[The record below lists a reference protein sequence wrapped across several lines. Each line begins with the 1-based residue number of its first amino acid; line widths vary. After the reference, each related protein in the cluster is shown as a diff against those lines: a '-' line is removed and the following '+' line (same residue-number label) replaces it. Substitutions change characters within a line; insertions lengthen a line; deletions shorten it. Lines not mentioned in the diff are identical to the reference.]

1 MSYRDVLVTAR
12 LSYGVDTYYLKHP
25 ELKLQSLSTPLSE
38 DLKREIKDYLYK
50 WDKVVSPVRNSA
62 IDTNPEHLEVID
74 AYFDADTYTSG
85 TAFRNTNTNE
95 IIVAYSGS
103 NGEATYENFRTNGT
117 EIFNMRG
124 AMEPAAIE
132 FYRRVKDNT
141 GQLPILTGHS
151 QGVKLASTV
160 AIVENVTEAYG
171 FNPAP
176 TFFTEIQNKAWKE
189 FRRENPMLPII
200 LPFALVRGLYDG
212 VGEVE
217 YNAESYRTLNSL
229 REGYSGNMTYI
240 ASSGDFLSGTFME
253 GANRQIYLNYVGRWL
268 VLDNAGLHMLGD
280 FFTKE
285 NIEKVEAY
293 LNSGREWKT
302 NSKGEIIDINGKVIW
317 ERRTT
322 FLPYEQLFYGLY
334 DDAKGRLTSTLKE
347 LDDLYSLR
355 LQWQQNGN
363 LTHNQEIYLDYNK
376 IIIITTGLIETL
388 KMQLTTVTKIGND
401 FETFATNKWDT
412 ITADI
417 IGSLRILSSTEAYD
431 VMSECGVSHTRNVT
445 EQISQIKESMYK
457 LRTKIV
463 KLETVLEQANNAT
476 KNLVKK
482 DQFLSKMIKF

>member
-1 MSYRDVLVTAR
+1 MSYRDILVTSR
-12 LSYGVDTYYLKHP
+12 LSYGVDTYYLNHP

-38 DLKREIKDYLYK
+38 DLKEDIKQYLYR
-50 WDKVVSPVRNSA
+50 WDKDNLVSESA
-62 IDTNPEHLEVID
+62 IDTNPEHLEVVD

-103 NGEATYENFRTNGT
+103 NGDAAYENFRTNGT

-132 FYRRVKDNT
+132 FYRRVKENT

-160 AIVENVTEAYG
+160 AIVENVPEAYG

-189 FRRENPMLPII
+189 FRRKNPTLPNI
-200 LPFALVRGLYDG
+200 LPFAQVKGLYAG
-212 VGEVE
+212 MGEVE
-217 YNAESYRTLNSL
+217 YNAESFRTLNSL

-240 ASSGDFLSGTFME
+240 ASRGDVLSGSVME

-268 VLDNAGLHMLGD
+268 VLDNAGLHMLDD

-285 NIEKVEAY
+285 SIEKVEAY

-302 NSKGEIIDINGKVIW
+302 NSEGEITDINGNVIW
-317 ERRTT
+317 KRRKT

-347 LDDLYSLR
+347 LDNLYSLR

-388 KMQLTTVTKIGND
+388 KMQLASVTKISDD
-401 FETFATNKWDT
+401 FATFANQTWDNS
-412 ITADI
+412 TADI
-417 IGSLRILSSTEAYD
+417 IRPLIVLSKSEVFA
-431 VMSECGVSHTRNVT
+431 VMSEVGVSHQRNVK
-445 EQISQIKESMYK
+445 EPISEIQKSMYK

-463 KLETVLEQANNAT
+463 KLETVLEQANRAI
-476 KNLVKK
+476 KK
-482 DQFLSKMIKF
+482 LIEKDRFLSKMIRF

>member
-103 NGEATYENFRTNGT
+103 NGEAEYQNFRTNGT

-132 FYRRVKDNT
+132 FYRRVKNNT
-141 GQLPILTGHS
+141 GQHPILTGHS

-176 TFFTEIQNKAWKE
+176 TFFTEIQNKAWRE
-189 FRRENPMLPII
+189 FRGKHPEFKNSPLG
-200 LPFALVRGLYDG
+200 FVKGLYDG

-217 YNAESYRTLNSL
+217 YNAESYKTLNSL

-240 ASSGDFLSGTFME
+240 ASRGDFLSGKILE
-253 GANRQIYLNYVGRWL
+253 GVNRQIYLNYVGRWL

-317 ERRTT
+317 EKRTT

-417 IGSLRILSSTEAYD
+417 IGSLRVLSASEAYD
-431 VMSECGVSHTRNVT
+431 VMSECGVSHTRNVM
-445 EQISQIKESMYK
+445 EPISQIQRSMYK

-463 KLETVLEQANNAT
+463 NLEKVLEQANNAT

>member
-12 LSYGVDTYYLKHP
+12 LSYGVDTYYLQHP
-25 ELKLQSLSTPLSE
+25 DLKLQSLSTPLSE
-38 DLKREIKDYLYK
+38 DLKREIKDYLYE
-50 WDKVVSPVRNSA
+50 WDKGVSPVRNSA

-103 NGEATYENFRTNGT
+103 NGDAAYENFRTNGT

-132 FYRRVKDNT
+132 FYRRVKENT

-160 AIVENVTEAYG
+160 AIVENVPEAYG

-189 FRRENPMLPII
+189 FREKTPEFKDSPIDVI
-200 LPFALVRGLYDG
+200 RGLYDG

-240 ASSGDFLSGTFME
+240 ASSGDVLSGTFME

-285 NIEKVEAY
+285 NIEKVETY

-302 NSKGEIIDINGKVIW
+302 NSKGEIININGKVIW
-317 ERRTT
+317 ERKNT
-322 FLPYEQLFYGLY
+322 FLPFEPLFYGLY

-388 KMQLTTVTKIGND
+388 KMQLASVTKISDD
-401 FETFATNKWDT
+401 FETLANQTWDNR
-412 ITADI
+412 TADI
-417 IGSLRILSSTEAYD
+417 IGPLKILSKSEAFA
-431 VMSECGVSHTRNVT
+431 VMSEVGVSHQRNVK
-445 EQISQIKESMYK
+445 EPISEIKQSMYK

-463 KLETVLEQANNAT
+463 KLETVLEQANRAI
-476 KNLVKK
+476 KK
-482 DQFLSKMIKF
+482 LIEKDRSLSKMIRF

>member
-103 NGEATYENFRTNGT
+103 NGEAEYQNFRTNGT

-132 FYRRVKDNT
+132 FYRRVKNNT
-141 GQLPILTGHS
+141 GQHPILTGHS

-176 TFFTEIQNKAWKE
+176 TFFTEPQNKAWKE
-189 FRRENPMLPII
+189 
-200 LPFALVRGLYDG
+200 VRGRYPVIRYVPLNFVKGLYDG

-217 YNAESYRTLNSL
+217 YNAESFRTLNSL

-240 ASSGDFLSGTFME
+240 ASRGDFLSGILLE
-253 GANRQIYLNYVGRWL
+253 GVNREIYQNYVGRWL
-268 VLDNAGLHMLGD
+268 VLDNAGWHLMNE
-280 FFTKE
+280 FFLKE
-285 NIEKVEAY
+285 SIEKVEAY

-317 ERRTT
+317 EKRTT

-417 IGSLRILSSTEAYD
+417 IGSLRILSASEAYD
-431 VMSECGVSHTRNVT
+431 VMSECGVSHTRNVM
-445 EQISQIKESMYK
+445 EPISQIQRSMYK

-463 KLETVLEQANNAT
+463 NLEKVLEQANNAT

>member
-12 LSYGVDTYYLKHP
+12 LSYGVDTYYLQHP
-25 ELKLQSLSTPLSE
+25 ELKLQSLSAPLSE
-38 DLKREIKDYLYK
+38 DLKKDIAKYLNK
-50 WDKVVSPVRNSA
+50 WDEKNLVKNSA

-103 NGEATYENFRTNGT
+103 NGVAEYQNFRTNGT

-160 AIVENVTEAYG
+160 AIVENVAEAYG

-176 TFFTEIQNKAWKE
+176 TFF
-189 FRRENPMLPII
+189 REKNPELKNVP
-200 LPFALVRGLYDG
+200 LDFVKGLYDG

-240 ASSGDFLSGTFME
+240 ASSGDFLSGTIVE
-253 GANRQIYLNYVGRWL
+253 GVNRQIYLNYVGRWL

-302 NSKGEIIDINGKVIW
+302 NSKGEIININGKVIW
-317 ERRTT
+317 EKRNT

-417 IGSLRILSSTEAYD
+417 IGSLRILSASEAYD
-431 VMSECGVSHTRNVT
+431 VMSECGVSHTRNVM
-445 EQISQIKESMYK
+445 EPISQIQRSMYK

-463 KLETVLEQANNAT
+463 NLEKVLEQANNAT

>member
-1 MSYRDVLVTAR
+1 MSYRDILVTTR
-12 LSYGVDTYYLKHP
+12 LSYGIDSYYLDNP
-25 ELKLQSLSTPLSE
+25 QLQVQSLSAPLSE
-38 DLKREIKDYLYK
+38 GLKKDMEKYIDE
-50 WDKVVSPVRNSA
+50 WDKDNIVSESA
-62 IDTNPEHLEVID
+62 IDTNPEHLEVVD

-85 TAFRNTNTNE
+85 TAFRNTKTNE

-103 NGEATYENFRTNGT
+103 NGKAAYENFRTNGT

-132 FYRRVKDNT
+132 FYRRVKKNT

-189 FRRENPMLPII
+189 FRAEHSEFKDSPIDVI
-200 LPFALVRGLYDG
+200 RGLYDG

-217 YNAESYRTLNSL
+217 YNAESFRTLNSL

-240 ASSGDFLSGTFME
+240 ASSGDVLSGTFME

-285 NIEKVEAY
+285 NIEKVETY

-302 NSKGEIIDINGKVIW
+302 NSKGEIININGKVIW
-317 ERRTT
+317 ERKNT
-322 FLPYEQLFYGLY
+322 FLPFEPLFYGLY

-388 KMQLTTVTKIGND
+388 KMQLASVTKISDD
-401 FETFATNKWDT
+401 FETLANQTWDNR
-412 ITADI
+412 TADI
-417 IGSLRILSSTEAYD
+417 IGPLKILSKSEAFA
-431 VMSECGVSHTRNVT
+431 VMSEVGVSHQRNVK
-445 EQISQIKESMYK
+445 EPISEIKQSMYK

-463 KLETVLEQANNAT
+463 KLETVLEQANRAI
-476 KNLVKK
+476 KK
-482 DQFLSKMIKF
+482 LIEKDRSLSKMIRF

>member
-12 LSYGVDTYYLKHP
+12 LSYGVDTYYLQHP
-25 ELKLQSLSTPLSE
+25 ELKLQSLSAPLSE
-38 DLKREIKDYLYK
+38 DLKTDIAKYLNK
-50 WDKVVSPVRNSA
+50 WDEKNLVKNSA

-103 NGEATYENFRTNGT
+103 NGDAAYENFRTNGT

-132 FYRRVKDNT
+132 FYRRVKENT

-160 AIVENVTEAYG
+160 AIVENVPEAYG

-189 FRRENPMLPII
+189 FREKTPEFKDSPIDVI
-200 LPFALVRGLYDG
+200 RGLYDG

-240 ASSGDFLSGTFME
+240 ASRGDVLSGTFME

-285 NIEKVEAY
+285 NIEKVETY

-302 NSKGEIIDINGKVIW
+302 NSKGEIININGKVIW
-317 ERRTT
+317 ERKNT
-322 FLPYEQLFYGLY
+322 FLPFEPLFYGLY

-388 KMQLTTVTKIGND
+388 KMQLASVTKISDD
-401 FETFATNKWDT
+401 FETLANQTWDNR
-412 ITADI
+412 TADI
-417 IGSLRILSSTEAYD
+417 IKPLKILSKSEAFA
-431 VMSECGVSHTRNVT
+431 VMSEVGVSHQRNVK
-445 EQISQIKESMYK
+445 EPISEIKQSMYK

-463 KLETVLEQANNAT
+463 KLETVLEQANRAI
-476 KNLVKK
+476 KK
-482 DQFLSKMIKF
+482 LIEKDRSLSKMIRF